1 VAIVSRNDSPL
12 STDDPDERTLTTSAD
27 SRFAASSKEELVRV
41 LAS

>member
-1 VAIVSRNDSPL
+1 L
-12 STDDPDERTLTTSAD
+12 STAEPAERMLIRSAD